1 METFHVILYPTRK
14 TNAARSG
21 VWVYKIG
28 SSPFFVEIQPGKVT
42 SSPENEGVTEPPVT
56 MLPTQT
62 ADHVGVDFLTYT
74 TQGIKTAGTVP
85 EEKHEQPS
93 ETPSSFQT
101 GYPETVTPGNATLK
115 TQEPHFVE
123 SDTIA
128 PAPTSTGTIQRMHPT
143 EQHETETRYT
153 TSETLQPRH
162 TTPTPSEPRY
172 TSEKPGLQQR
182 HVPAPPRSAP
192 QHPQIVV
199 VDEDLD
205 VNGRFQ

>member
-1 METFHVILYPTRK
+1 M
-14 TNAARSG
+14 
-21 VWVYKIG
+21 YKIG
-28 SSPFFVEIQPGKVT
+28 SSPFFVEIEPGKVT
-42 SSPENEGVTEPPVT
+42 SSPENEGVTKPPVT
-56 MLPTQT
+56 TLPTQT
-62 ADHVGVDFLTYT
+62 DDHVGVDFLTYT

-85 EEKHEQPS
+85 EEKQEYPS
-93 ETPSSFQT
+93 ETPSSYQT
-101 GYPETVTPGNATLK
+101 GYPETVTPGNTTLK

-128 PAPTSTGTIQRMHPT
+128 PAPTSTGTIQRIHPT

-153 TSETLQPRH
+153 TPA
-162 TTPTPSEPRY
+162 PSEPRY
-172 TSEKPGLQQR
+172 TTEKPGLQQR

>member
-1 METFHVILYPTRK
+1 M
-14 TNAARSG
+14 
-21 VWVYKIG
+21 YKIG

-128 PAPTSTGTIQRMHPT
+128 PAPTSTGTIQRIHPT

-182 HVPAPPRSAP
+182 HVPAPPHSAP